1 MIRVVKLYDLE
12 ISGNHFGAENC
23 LCRHF
28 LPYVFVCVEL
38 ELLLQEVSRLE
49 ELQIEVGYFF
59 VQGLEKPKWHNRAIL
74 V

>member
-1 MIRVVKLYDLE
+1 MIRVVKLCDLE

-38 ELLLQEVSRLE
+38 ELFLQEVSRLE
-49 ELQIEVGYFF
+49 KLQIEVGYFF
-59 VQGLEKPKWHNRAIL
+59 VQGLKKPEWHNRTIL